1 MQKKRCS
8 TCKEILTKNNAS
20 MSTIRS
26 GGYCRACKNQDMK
39 ERRSGM
45 KKAKPMRK
53 ISFASD
59 PWNLI
64 DVTKYV
70 KPVSQSWEQFRRR
83 LFRNLFFS
91 QNPCVDCG
99 ETDIRLLSLDHV
111 RGIKKFSPALMWI
124 SQPWSEIKRE
134 LKKCDV
140 VCHNCHSIRTCERQN
155 HGKWILDIPDNMDI
169 DLSLYTRNQKLA
181 LAA

>member
-1 MQKKRCS
+1 MQRKKCS
-8 TCKEILTKNNAS
+8 SCKEILTKKNAS
-20 MSTIRS
+20 QTTINC
-26 GGYCRACKNQDMK
+26 GGYCRTCHNTIQK
-39 ERRSGM
+39 EKRNGLRKVKAVRR
-45 KKAKPMRK
+45 
-53 ISFASD
+53 ISFPSD

-64 DVTKYV
+64 DISKY
-70 KPVSQSWEQFRRR
+70 PSRGRQSEQQYRRR

-111 RGIKKFSPALMWI
+111 RGTKKFAPAVMWI

-140 VCHNCHSIRTCERQN
+140 VCHNCHVLRTADRGN
-155 HGKWILDIPDNMDI
+155 HGSWVLDIPDKLDI
-169 DLSLYTRNQKLA
+169 DLSLLTRNKKLA